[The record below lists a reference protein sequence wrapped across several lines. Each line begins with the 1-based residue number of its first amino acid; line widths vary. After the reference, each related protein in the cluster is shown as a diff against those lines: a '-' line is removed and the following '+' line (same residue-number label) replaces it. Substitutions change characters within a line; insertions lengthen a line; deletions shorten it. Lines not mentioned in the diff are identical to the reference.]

1 MILKYRIVFF
11 WIIFFSFISTVFS
24 EINLKIIMKVNN
36 EIITSYDIEKE
47 RNYLL
52 VLNPKLETMDEKQVL
67 EISKKSLIKETIR
80 KNEILKYK
88 ELNLQNPQI
97 EFILNDL
104 IKNLGFQTLDQFQSH
119 LEKFDISID
128 DIKEKIEIENQW
140 KSLVYARYSN
150 SLKIDL
156 ESLQKKIENS
166 SKQNFLLEYNL
177 SEIIFTNKNDSLLDN
192 LIKEIQDSIKNVG
205 FENTAIL
212 YSISDSS
219 KFGGKIGWIRK
230 NNLSNDII
238 RYLEKLEL
246 NASRDPMK
254 IDNNF
259 LILKINDKR
268 KIPFKIDKQKE
279 LDRIV
284 RIEKANQLEKFSN
297 IFYNKIKLNSKINEF

>member
-1 MILKYRIVFF
+1 MIFKRK
-11 WIIFFSFISTVFS
+11 IIFFCLVFFSLNNIAFS
-24 EINLKIIMKVNN
+24 EISLKIIMKVNS
-36 EIITSYDIEKE
+36 EIITSYDLEKM

-52 VLNPKLETMDEKQVL
+52 VLNPKLKEMDKEQIL

-97 EFILNDL
+97 EFILNDM
-104 IKNLGFQTLDQFQSH
+104 IKNLGFQNLTQFQSY
-119 LEKFDISID
+119 LEKFDVSIN

-140 KSLVYARYSN
+140 KSLVYARYSK

-156 ESLQKKIENS
+156 ESLKKQIENTN
-166 SKQNFLLEYNL
+166 KKNFLLEYNL
-177 SEIIFTNKNDSLLDN
+177 SEIVFTKKNNLSLDE
-192 LIKEIQDSIKNVG
+192 LINEIQDSIKNIG

-212 YSISDSS
+212 YSISDTS
-219 KFGGKIGWIRK
+219 KVGGKIGWIKK
-230 NNLSNDII
+230 NNLSIDII
-238 RYLEKLEL
+238 RYLEKIEL
-246 NASRDPMK
+246 NTSEDPIK

-268 KIPFKIDKQKE
+268 KTPLEINKQKE
-279 LDRIV
+279 LDKLV
-284 RIEKANQLEKFSN
+284 MIEKAKQLDKFSN

>member
-1 MILKYRIVFF
+1 MILKSRIVFF
-11 WIIFFSFISTVFS
+11 WLIFFSLSSVVFS
-24 EINLKIIMKVNN
+24 EINIKIIMKVDN
-36 EIITSYDIEKE
+36 EIITTYDIEKE

-52 VLNPKLETMDEKQVL
+52 VLNPKLKTINDAQIL

-104 IKNLGFQTLDQFQSH
+104 VNNLGFQNLSQFQGH
-119 LEKFDISID
+119 LEKFNISIN

-140 KSLVYARYSN
+140 KRLVYARYSN

-156 ESLQKKIENS
+156 ESLRKQIENT

-177 SEIIFTNKNDSLLDN
+177 SEIVFTKKNNSPLDD
-192 LIKEIQDSIKNVG
+192 LTKEIQDSIKDIG

-219 KFGGKIGWIRK
+219 KVGGKIGWIRE
-230 NNLSNDII
+230 NSLSPNII
-238 RYLEKLEL
+238 RYLDEIEL
-246 NASRDPMK
+246 NTFGNPIK

-259 LILKINDKR
+259 LILKINDER
-268 KIPFKIDKQKE
+268 KIQFEIDKQKE
-279 LDRIV
+279 LDKIV

>member
-1 MILKYRIVFF
+1 MIFKRK
-11 WIIFFSFISTVFS
+11 IIFFCLVFFSFNNIAFS
-24 EINLKIIMKVNN
+24 EISLKIIMKVNS
-36 EIITSYDIEKE
+36 EIITSYDLEKM

-52 VLNPKLETMDEKQVL
+52 VLNPKLKEMDKEQIL

-97 EFILNDL
+97 EFILNDM
-104 IKNLGFQTLDQFQSH
+104 IKNLGFQNLTQFQSY
-119 LEKFDISID
+119 LEKFDVSIN

-140 KSLVYARYSN
+140 KSLVYARYSK

-156 ESLQKKIENS
+156 ESLKKQIENTN
-166 SKQNFLLEYNL
+166 KKNFLLEYNL
-177 SEIIFTNKNDSLLDN
+177 SEIVFTKKNNLSLDE
-192 LIKEIQDSIKNVG
+192 LINEIQDSIKNIG

-212 YSISDSS
+212 YSISDTS
-219 KFGGKIGWIRK
+219 KVGGKIGWIKK
-230 NNLSNDII
+230 NNLSIDII
-238 RYLEKLEL
+238 RYLEKIEL
-246 NASRDPMK
+246 NTSADPIK

-268 KIPFKIDKQKE
+268 KTPLEINKQKE
-279 LDRIV
+279 LDKLV
-284 RIEKANQLEKFSN
+284 MIEKAKQLDKFSN

>member
-1 MILKYRIVFF
+1 
-11 WIIFFSFISTVFS
+11 
-24 EINLKIIMKVNN
+24 MKVNN

-47 RNYLL
+47 YDYLII
-52 VLNPKLETMDEKQVL
+52 LNPKLETMSKKQIL
-67 EISKKSLIKETIR
+67 EISRKSLIKETIM

-97 EFILNDL
+97 EFILNEL
-104 IKNLGFQTLDQFQSH
+104 IKNLGFQTLSQFQTY

-140 KSLVYARYSN
+140 KRLVYARYSN

-156 ESLQKKIENS
+156 ESLRKQIENT

-177 SEIIFTNKNDSLLDN
+177 SEIVFTKKNNSPLDD
-192 LIKEIQDSIKNVG
+192 LTKEIQDSIKDIG

-219 KFGGKIGWIRK
+219 KVGGKIGWIRE
-230 NNLSNDII
+230 NSLSPNII
-238 RYLEKLEL
+238 RYLDEIEL
-246 NASRDPMK
+246 NTFGNPIK

-259 LILKINDKR
+259 LILKINDER
-268 KIPFKIDKQKE
+268 KIQFEIDKQKE
-279 LDRIV
+279 LDKIV

>member
-1 MILKYRIVFF
+1 MIFKRK
-11 WIIFFSFISTVFS
+11 IIFFCLVFFSLNNIAFS
-24 EINLKIIMKVNN
+24 EISLKIIMKVNS
-36 EIITSYDIEKE
+36 EIITSYDLEKM

-52 VLNPKLETMDEKQVL
+52 VLNPKLKEMDKEQIL

-97 EFILNDL
+97 EFILNDM
-104 IKNLGFQTLDQFQSH
+104 IKNLGFQNLTQFQSY
-119 LEKFDISID
+119 LEKFDVSIN

-140 KSLVYARYSN
+140 KSLVYARYSK

-156 ESLQKKIENS
+156 ESLKKQIENTN
-166 SKQNFLLEYNL
+166 KKNFLLEYNL
-177 SEIIFTNKNDSLLDN
+177 SEIIFTKKNNLSLDE
-192 LIKEIQDSIKNVG
+192 LINEIQDSIKNIG

-212 YSISDSS
+212 YSISDTS
-219 KFGGKIGWIRK
+219 KVGGKIGWIKK
-230 NNLSNDII
+230 NNLSIDII
-238 RYLEKLEL
+238 RYLEKIEL
-246 NASRDPMK
+246 NTSADPIK

-268 KIPFKIDKQKE
+268 KTPLEINKQKE
-279 LDRIV
+279 LDKLV
-284 RIEKANQLEKFSN
+284 MIEKAKQLDKFSN